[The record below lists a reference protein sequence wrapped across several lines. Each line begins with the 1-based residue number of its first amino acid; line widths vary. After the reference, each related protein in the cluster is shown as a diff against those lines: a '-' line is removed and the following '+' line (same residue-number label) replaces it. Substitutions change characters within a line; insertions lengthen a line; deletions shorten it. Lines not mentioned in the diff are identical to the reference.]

1 MACVSKKTLHRVD
14 LQSEMLGSTA
24 LSFVAQSVT
33 HDVTTLT
40 DVDRPL
46 AKGGAYI
53 VVVVV
58 DRPLARDGAYLVVI
72 GVDRPLARGGT
83 YHVVT
88 NLDRV
93 LKRYLLLAHTAL
105 EMPFGRGDAC
115 VAC

>member
-14 LQSEMLGSTA
+14 LKWEMLGSTA

-58 DRPLARDGAYLVVI
+58 DRPLARDGAYLVV
-72 GVDRPLARGGT
+72 
-83 YHVVT
+83 T